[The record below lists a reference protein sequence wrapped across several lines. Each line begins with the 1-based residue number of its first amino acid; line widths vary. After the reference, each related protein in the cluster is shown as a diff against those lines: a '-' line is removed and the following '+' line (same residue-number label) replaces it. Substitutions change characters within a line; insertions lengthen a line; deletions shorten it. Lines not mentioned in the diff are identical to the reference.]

1 MKRSFFLFFLL
12 VSLVYGGVVAEIN
25 GRKITSEEFNKVFYT
40 FWERIAHLPFSRP
53 TKEDKK
59 VFLIEYV
66 RDLIILKEAEKE
78 GITVSKRELEE
89 FIRNRIDRKRKNFS
103 SSLIN
108 LIKAEI
114 ATEKLL
120 RKLVDDKEVEE
131 IPEST
136 LRAYYEFYKRE
147 FRFPTSYKLIAV
159 SAENLE
165 VARRAKELME
175 KGIIPK
181 KMEGIELSK
190 PLWYS
195 RSAFPGILK
204 RKFPSLRK
212 GAVSEPLRLNGKY
225 YIFKILDIR
234 PAGIIP
240 FEKAKGLIKLKI
252 LEEKR
257 KEALREWLRERIQK
271 YRVKF
276 YWENL

>member
-1 MKRSFFLFFLL
+1 MKRTFSFFFLL
-12 VSLVYGGVVAEIN
+12 VSLVYGGIVAEIN
-25 GRKITSEEFNKVFYT
+25 GRKITTEEFNKVFYT

-53 TKEDKK
+53 TREDKK

-78 GITVSKRELEE
+78 GIFVSKRELEE
-89 FIRNRIDRKRKNFS
+89 FIRNRIDIRKKNFS

-114 ATEKLL
+114 VTEKLL

-131 IPEST
+131 IPENK

-165 VARRAKELME
+165 IAKRAKKLME

-181 KMEGIELSK
+181 KMVGIELSK

-195 RSAFPGILK
+195 RSAFPGILR
-204 RKFPSLRK
+204 RKFVSLRK
-212 GAVSEPLRLNGKY
+212 GAVSEPIRLNGKFY
-225 YIFKILDIR
+225 VFKILDVR

-257 KEALREWLRERIQK
+257 KEAFKEWLRERVQN
-271 YRVKF
+271 YRIKF